1 MTTDPSFQRARQ
13 PDQIN
18 LRRAQLLDA
27 AAELFDAEGPS
38 GAGLNAIAAR
48 AGFTKS
54 NVYRYFE
61 SREQV
66 LLELFLAEF
75 ASLTDAMVAAI
86 GAQDDGDAAALAE
99 AVTATFLARPRCC
112 QLMAILAST
121 LEQNVSEATIVAT
134 KTEMNQHGAR
144 IVTALAARLP
154 GAALADCAWAIA
166 MIGSLLTGMWPG
178 AHPPPAARAVLAR
191 PEFASLRMD
200 LPRDLKR
207 TAQVLLASI
216 S

>member
-1 MTTDPSFQRARQ
+1 MTIDPSFQRARQ
-13 PDQIN
+13 PEQIN
-18 LRRAQLLDA
+18 LRRTQLLQA

-86 GAQDDGDAAALAE
+86 DAQRDGDIPALAD
-99 AVTATFLARPRCC
+99 AMTSTFVARPRCC
-112 QLMAILAST
+112 HLMAILAGT
-121 LEQNVSEATIVAT
+121 LEQNVSQDTIAAT
-134 KTEMNQHGAR
+134 KTAMGQMSAR
-144 IVTALAARLP
+144 IVAALAARLP
-154 GAALADCAWAIA
+154 GATSADCAWATA
-166 MIGSLLTGMWPG
+166 MIGSLLTGMWPSVN
-178 AHPPPAARAVLAR
+178 PPPAARAVLAR

-216 S
+216 A